1 MSDRIL
7 VMRGGR
13 IVERFH
19 RAQATEE
26 RLLAAAAGVKPEAA

>member
-13 IVERFH
+13 IVGRFERS
-19 RAQATEE
+19 QATED
-26 RLLAAAAGVKPEAA
+26 RLLAAAAGVAEVA